1 MIQILF
7 SLANLYVFVSLVP
20 TASFRAVAEIVSGD
34 SRIFS
39 GESVRLKCSVPDIRS
54 TWDFMWFRGS
64 EQLPQTGETFSLWK
78 ANVKESGKF
87 YCQGVRNTVVGKIHT
102 LQSLPLEI
110 NVDGKIFV
118 CLFSSIIRNL
128 LDSHVRTDSPS
139 FSYFCYS

>member
-1 MIQILF
+1 M
-7 SLANLYVFVSLVP
+7 
-20 TASFRAVAEIVSGD
+20 EIVSGD

-54 TWDFMWFRGS
+54 TWDYMWFRGS

-118 CLFSSIIRNL
+118 CLFISIIRNL
-128 LDSHVRTDSPS
+128 LDSRQDQ
-139 FSYFCYS
+139 FSLFFVLLLLLKFGNHGTLATLNFF